1 VRHADYIASWLE
13 VLRSDPR
20 AIVQAAGLAS
30 RSADWLLGRLPEVVT
45 GEAGSAVTAWTEQYG
60 RSIRFMGMLGG
71 ASRPPD
77 LPLQRQLTLRWLAQ
91 VERVCFLNY
100 KDLKQI
106 LVDEPYSERVR
117 AARRVTRLMLY
128 LRPLARV
135 PEAVLG
141 SQSVGNNSWIWII
154 NARKCRAFC
163 AAVRL
168 LQLQSPWRDPPELTP
183 CTRRFMN
190 PAFAFKYLEMQFP
203 LYLGPVNGLIE
214 IYKDK
219 LKEAGDPEDGAV
231 IELTHGVNACL
242 LDIIC
247 STAFG
252 A

>member
-1 VRHADYIASWLE
+1 MLDQNPLSRAWAALTTHTPLHTLVYAVVGAWLIRF
-13 VLRSDPR
+13 VYTTFLYARFFSPLRKMPGPSY
-20 AIVQAAGLAS
+20 GH
-30 RSADWLLGRLPEVVT
+30 WLLGRLPEVVT

-154 NARKCRAFC
+154 NARKCRAFG

-168 LQLQSPWRDPPELTP
+168 LQSP
-183 CTRRFMN
+183 
-190 PAFAFKYLEMQFP
+190 
-203 LYLGPVNGLIE
+203 
-214 IYKDK
+214 
-219 LKEAGDPEDGAV
+219 
-231 IELTHGVNACL
+231 
-242 LDIIC
+242 
-247 STAFG
+247 
-252 A
+252 